1 MRIRTVIFLP
11 TKSCCIV
18 PHSHH
23 TCKSR
28 VVREVALNRS
38 LGITWP
44 LSSFWLIHRLCVG
57 GLHYLPVAENAP
69 KRPALIPR
77 NQNVINLLT
86 LFKANKRPSGFPY
99 HNCYSKNSKG
109 ESQRSTLQQRPWGW
123 NAKFSSSQGTSPWL
137 SMNAISALKVLKQ
150 TRKSIC
156 LLWTKF
162 N

>member
-11 TKSCCIV
+11 TKSRCIV
-18 PHSHH
+18 PQSHH

-86 LFKANKRPSGFPY
+86 LFKANKKAKRVPLTQLLFQ
-99 HNCYSKNSKG
+99 K
-109 ESQRSTLQQRPWGW
+109 QQRGIP
-123 NAKFSSSQGTSPWL
+123 AEHTSTEA
-137 SMNAISALKVLKQ
+137 MGMKREIQ
-150 TRKSIC
+150 FFTRNLTLIINERHFCFESVEANPKINLPSLNKI
-156 LLWTKF
+156 
-162 N
+162 